1 MKDVKIIPK
10 NSDFNIRVP
19 LCQSFIMVI
28 LACAFTYLIFTYFV
42 FKQAEA
48 NKTYTIEDNALK
60 EAFFLH
66 WWSWHSYMP
75 HICIFGTTFHFSLM
89 LLNLALIIWQRP
101 FYTALN
107 VSSLL
112 LPLQFKSLQYWTLSS
127 NLFNSTENR
136 RAVLIGFKTLY
147 CR

>member
-60 EAFFLH
+60 EAFFFALMVLTQLYATYLH
-66 WWSWHSYMP
+66 FWNDIPFFADAFEFSTHNLT
-75 HICIFGTTFHFSLM
+75 TTF
-89 LLNLALIIWQRP
+89 
-101 FYTALN
+101 
-107 VSSLL
+107 
-112 LPLQFKSLQYWTLSS
+112 
-127 NLFNSTENR
+127 
-136 RAVLIGFKTLY
+136 LY
-147 CR
+147 CFERILLIVTPTIQVSAILNFVFKFI